1 MNRASSK
8 KRKTKET
15 DIRLDINLD
24 GEGKYSI
31 DTGIAFFDHMLE
43 LFSRHS
49 MIDLKIK
56 AKGDLEVDSHHTV
69 EDVGIVLGQ
78 ALKEA
83 LGDKAG
89 IIRYGACLMPMDETL
104 SEIIVDI
111 SGRSF
116 LRYTVKVPY
125 EQVGNFET
133 PLVEEFFAAFVREAG
148 ITLHINNRYG
158 DNVHHI
164 IESVF
169 KGLALALRSAILQ
182 NPNSTAIPSTK
193 ETL

>member
-1 MNRASSK
+1 MSRTSDVS
-8 KRKTKET
+8 RKTKET
-15 DIRLDINLD
+15 DIQLQIDLD
-24 GEGKYSI
+24 GKGNYSI

-49 MIDLKIK
+49 MIDIEIK
-56 AKGDLEVDSHHTV
+56 AKGDLEVDSHHTI

-83 LGDKAG
+83 LGNKAG

-104 SEIIVDI
+104 SEIVIDI

-116 LRYTVKVPY
+116 LHYNVKLPY

-164 IESVF
+164 IESIF
-169 KGLALALRSAILQ
+169 KGLAVALRSAILQ